1 MLHQCLMNASKFLNF
16 ITLLLKSLQ
25 GFQAAGLRRTFLE
38 VTAQNDGAIRLY
50 QRLGFAKARTVY
62 KAVEVAYS

>member
-1 MLHQCLMNASKFLNF
+1 MKALE
-16 ITLLLKSLQ
+16 
-25 GFQAAGLRRTFLE
+25 GFRAAGLRRAYLE

-50 QRLGFAKARTVY
+50 QRIGFVKARTVY